1 MLSRLSIAVTRGLVA
16 IGHVKFSDIKWTISS
31 VNQALTTSRDP
42 PKMAILSS
50 IPHSVRLGVTRMIFP
65 QLARFTDVALLLLRL
80 MVGIVFVTSGY
91 KHLKDPETRSKDIEM
106 SKSFTILLGASE
118 LAGGL
123 GVISG
128 VLAQLAAIGLILLM
142 LGAIQK
148 KIFVWHSGFWGKSG
162 TNGWS
167 YDTML
172 IVMNLVIVT
181 TGGGNLALTR
191 LFG

>member
-1 MLSRLSIAVTRGLVA
+1 MTFPHLV
-16 IGHVKFSDIKWTISS
+16 
-31 VNQALTTSRDP
+31 L
-42 PKMAILSS
+42 
-50 IPHSVRLGVTRMIFP
+50 P

-80 MVGIVFVTSGY
+80 MVGVVFATSGY
-91 KHLKDPETRSKDIEM
+91 NHLKDPETRSKDIGM
-106 SKSFTILLGASE
+106 SKGFTIFLGAAE
-118 LAGGL
+118 LAGGA
-123 GVISG
+123 GVMAG

-148 KIFVWHSGFWGKSG
+148 KIFVWHTGFWGKSG

-172 IVMNLVIVT
+172 VVMSLVIVT
-181 TGGGNLALTR
+181 TGGGNLGLDR